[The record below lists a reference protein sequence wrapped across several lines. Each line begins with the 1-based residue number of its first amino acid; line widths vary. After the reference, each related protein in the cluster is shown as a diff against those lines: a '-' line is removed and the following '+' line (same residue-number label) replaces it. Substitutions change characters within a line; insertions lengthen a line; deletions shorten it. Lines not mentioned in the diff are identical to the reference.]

1 MTEKESKTMK
11 TDNKKTGV
19 KKEHKT
25 YWQNAWDRL
34 KRNKL
39 SIVGLVVLMI
49 FAILS
54 IAAPLVT
61 PHNPRTTDTR
71 NIEQP
76 PSSEHWLGTDRL
88 GRDVFT
94 RLIYAGRISMSVGVV
109 AVSLYTTIGLIMGSI
124 AGAFGGAVDN
134 IIMRLADMLLCFPF
148 LPLAIVVVYIMG
160 PSIYNL
166 MVVIG
171 VLGWPTSCR
180 LVRAEILKLKE
191 QDFSVAAEALG
202 ASQLRVAFYHLMPN
216 ALAPVIVAATFGVA
230 SAILMEAGLSFLGLG
245 VQPPTP
251 SWGNMIMAAQNIVVI
266 SNHPWLWV
274 PPGIAIFLAVLS
286 INLLGDGLRDAL
298 DPYLDR

>member
-1 MTEKESKTMK
+1 MTGDQNKEQGLTEQRS
-11 TDNKKTGV
+11 
-19 KKEHKT
+19 
-25 YWQNAWDRL
+25 YWQNVWRRL
-34 KRNKL
+34 KRNRL
-39 SIVGLVVLMI
+39 SMVGLVILVLFI
-49 FAILS
+49 GLSVFAPWI
-54 IAAPLVT
+54 T
-61 PHNPRTTDTR
+61 PYSPRTTNIR

-76 PSSEHWLGTDRL
+76 PSGEHLLGTDRL

-94 RLIYAGRISMSVGVV
+94 RLLYAGRISMSVGVV
-109 AVSLYTTIGLIMGSI
+109 AVSIYTTIGLILGSI
-124 AGAFGGAVDN
+124 SGTMGGMVGN
-134 IIMRLADMLLCFPF
+134 IIMRVADLFLCFPF
-148 LPLAIVVVYIMG
+148 LPLAIVVVYIIG
-160 PSIYNL
+160 PNIFNL

-171 VLGWPTSCR
+171 LLGWPTSCR

-191 QDFSVAAEALG
+191 QDFASAAQAVG
-202 ASQLRVAFYHLMPN
+202 ASQWRIAFHHLMPN

-266 SNHPWLWV
+266 SNMPWLWL

-286 INLLGDGLRDAL
+286 INLVGDGLRDAL